1 MGTHG
6 AGLNLPKSMKQK
18 GSPWEA
24 RLWEGSP
31 TGAARTGKSHQSCE
45 LLLLLFSNNASVQQ
59 NVTRRLEVIKQSASW
74 GPVPAKQ
81 TCQQPPHRPPKQDEW
96 PGLFKTSPKLLPLP
110 GWWGRLLL
118 SWDNDGNSYRLMRV
132 DCGSTI
138 VLTIRIFSWKSHDSS
153 RQWFISQMGK
163 LGFKKENRVNCRP
176 NNLTSTSV
184 PKVIF
189 LTSL

>member
-1 MGTHG
+1 MGQDSICPSRWSRKVLPGRPDSERG
-6 AGLNLPKSMKQK
+6 APRELPILERAINLVSCFSCSSAIMRLSSRMWLDGLKL
-18 GSPWEA
+18 
-24 RLWEGSP
+24 
-31 TGAARTGKSHQSCE
+31 
-45 LLLLLFSNNASVQQ
+45 SN
-59 NVTRRLEVIKQSASW
+59 SASW

-96 PGLFKTSPKLLPLP
+96 PGLFETSPKLLPLP

-138 VLTIRIFSWKSHDSS
+138 VLTVRIFSWKSHDSS

-184 PKVIF
+184 PKVMF